1 MFSSLDWLLLN
12 SLDSCQDGPWGTY
25 HSDESIDKVVVRSGD
40 INAPSNDNMVEGG
53 RATIEAS
60 VWAWNTVRIFLY
72 SRKQLLFWI
81 SSH

>member
-1 MFSSLDWLLLN
+1 MCSFLDSFLFN

-60 VWAWNTVRIFLY
+60 VWAWNTVRRFLY
-72 SRKQLLFWI
+72 LR
-81 SSH
+81 